1 MAENPSLF
9 VMGREE
15 RIVEPMEKSPSKRSD
30 GLRTI
35 SKIVEFAA
43 KELDEVGA
51 VQFNLDRVIEK
62 SGVSRGSVYHHFG
75 DRDGLIVAVEV
86 SEIVQI
92 LTSGNERMRRLFS
105 EASSGE
111 EIVVGFGAAI
121 QAGTGD
127 TGRNYRRRRIASLAT
142 AQHSPAIA
150 EALADLQ
157 LKETDYWVATLA
169 IGTQRGLIR
178 PVEPLLGTADVIQS
192 LLVGRILVDILE
204 DDSRDAL
211 WITSAIE
218 VLRALLRPR

>member
-1 MAENPSLF
+1 
-9 VMGREE
+9 MGGEE
-15 RIVEPMEKSPSKRSD
+15 RIVEPMEKTPSKRSD

-35 SKIVEFAA
+35 SRIVEFAA

-75 DRDGLIVAVEV
+75 DRDGLILAVEV

-111 EIVVGFGAAI
+111 DIIKGFEAAI
-121 QAGTGD
+121 RAGSGS

-157 LKETDYWVATLA
+157 LKETDYWAATLS
-169 IGTQRGLIR
+169 IGAERGLIR
-178 PVEPLLGTADVIQS
+178 PFEPLLGTADVIQS
-192 LLVGRILVDILE
+192 LLVGRILVDLLE
-204 DDSRDAL
+204 DNSRDDL
-211 WITSAIE
+211 WIDSAVE
-218 VLRALLRPR
+218 VLRALLRPQ

>member
-1 MAENPSLF
+1 
-9 VMGREE
+9 MGREE
-15 RIVEPMEKSPSKRSD
+15 RNVEPMEKTPSKRSD

-35 SKIVEFAA
+35 SRIVEFAA

-105 EASSGE
+105 ESSSGE
-111 EIVVGFGAAI
+111 EIIKGMEAAI
-121 QAGTGD
+121 RAGTQGK
-127 TGRNYRRRRIASLAT
+127 GRNYRRRRIASLAT

-157 LKETDYWVATLA
+157 LKETDYWAATLN
-169 IGTQRGLIR
+169 IGAERGLIR
-178 PVEPLLGTADVIQS
+178 PFEPLLGTADVIQS
-192 LLVGRILVDILE
+192 LLVGRILVDLLE
-204 DDSRDAL
+204 DDSRDNL
-211 WITSAIE
+211 WIASAVE
-218 VLRALLRPR
+218 VFRALLRPL

>member
-1 MAENPSLF
+1 
-9 VMGREE
+9 MGGEE
-15 RIVEPMEKSPSKRSD
+15 RIVEPMEETPSKRSD

-35 SKIVEFAA
+35 SRIVEFAA

-111 EIVVGFGAAI
+111 DIIKGFEAAI
-121 QAGTGD
+121 RAGTGS
-127 TGRNYRRRRIASLAT
+127 TGRKYRRRRIASLAT

-157 LKETDYWVATLA
+157 LKETDYWVATLS
-169 IGTQRGLIR
+169 IGTQRGLIQ
-178 PVEPLLGTADVIQS
+178 PFEPLLGTADVVQS
-192 LLVGRILVDILE
+192 LLVGRILVDLLE
-204 DDSRDAL
+204 DDSRDNL
-211 WITSAIE
+211 WVTSAIE
-218 VLRALLRPR
+218 VFRALMRPQ

>member
-1 MAENPSLF
+1 
-9 VMGREE
+9 
-15 RIVEPMEKSPSKRSD
+15 MEKGPAKRSA

-92 LTSGNERMRRLFS
+92 LTSGNEQMRRLFS
-105 EASSGE
+105 ESSSGE
-111 EIVVGFGAAI
+111 EIVAGFGAAI

-127 TGRNYRRRRIASLAT
+127 TGRNYRRRRVASLAT

-150 EALADLQ
+150 RALVDLQ
-157 LKETDYWVATLA
+157 LQETDYWAATLR
-169 IGTQRGLIR
+169 IGAERGLIR
-178 PVEPLLGTADVIQS
+178 PIEPLLGTADVIQS

-204 DDSRDAL
+204 DDTRDVL
-211 WITSAIE
+211 WIASAVE
-218 VLRALLRPR
+218 VFRALLRPQ